1 VDPAYYRPG
10 HCREVV
16 VDENS
21 DFAQFLVRQ
30 AEAEK
35 AIVDGDAA
43 PRLALWTRNDPVSL
57 LGAWGPN
64 NVGWDAV
71 SRTFRWV
78 AARLGTGTF
87 RDYRYDIEIAEALGD
102 MAYTVG
108 FERFNSI
115 GDDGAVEPITVRV
128 THVYRREDGEWKIVH
143 RHGDYAPADQSPRVT

>member
-1 VDPAYYRPG
+1 MSAD
-10 HCREVV
+10 
-16 VDENS
+16 S
-21 DFAQFLVRQ
+21 DFRRFLARQ

-35 AIVDGDAA
+35 ALVAGDVA

-64 NVGWDAV
+64 KVGWDAV
-71 SRTFRWV
+71 SRTSHWV
-78 AARLGTGTF
+78 ADRLGEGTNSDF
-87 RDYRYDIEIAEALGD
+87 RFDIDVAEAIGD

-115 GDDGAVEPITVRV
+115 GADGTVEPVTVRV

-143 RHGDYAPADQSPRVT
+143 RHGDLAPPDESPPSA